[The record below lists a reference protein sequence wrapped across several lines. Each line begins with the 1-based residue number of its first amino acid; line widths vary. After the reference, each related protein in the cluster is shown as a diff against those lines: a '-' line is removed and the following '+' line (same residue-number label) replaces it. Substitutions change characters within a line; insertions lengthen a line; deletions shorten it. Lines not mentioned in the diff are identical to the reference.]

1 MPGLISSGKSSR
13 LRNQTPE
20 LNPSRRW
27 VFSSARLSGIDLLLS
42 VLTKSAVTACLIRIG
57 IAIFNPAEVCAQGTV
72 NFSNFAPPLV
82 DAPVFNVDGTTRMG
96 PDWNAILYAGP
107 RADSLAP
114 IGPPVSFLAGEGAG
128 YFFGGTRVIDSVPPG
143 ATAFIDVRYWWSGS
157 GSSWE
162 TALCRG
168 VSNTFSVVTGG
179 AGEPPSL
186 PSNLVGLQAV
196 AILGGS
202 LACIPE
208 PRTYLLGLLALCP
221 FLLRQF
227 LGGFAERGCA
237 RSTSRGA

>member
-1 MPGLISSGKSSR
+1 MQLLISRKSPW
-13 LRNQTPE
+13 LRKHWPVID
-20 LNPSRRW
+20 PSRRCER
-27 VFSSARLSGIDLLLS
+27 FSGIHSFSLFLPC
-42 VLTKSAVTACLIRIG
+42 AVFPFLICLG
-57 IAIFNPAEVCAQGTV
+57 IATFQPAGVYAQGTV

-107 RADSLAP
+107 QADSLAP

-143 ATAFIDVRYWWSGS
+143 ATAFINVRFWWIES

-168 VSNTFSVVTGG
+168 ESSVFALATGG

-186 PSNLVGLQAV
+186 PANLVGLQSV
-196 AILGGS
+196 QILGGG

-208 PRTYLLGLLALCP
+208 PRTFLLGLLALGP
-221 FLLRQF
+221 FLLRLF
-227 LGGFAERGCA
+227 P
-237 RSTSRGA
+237 RSAGPLPAAPSPGRRASG